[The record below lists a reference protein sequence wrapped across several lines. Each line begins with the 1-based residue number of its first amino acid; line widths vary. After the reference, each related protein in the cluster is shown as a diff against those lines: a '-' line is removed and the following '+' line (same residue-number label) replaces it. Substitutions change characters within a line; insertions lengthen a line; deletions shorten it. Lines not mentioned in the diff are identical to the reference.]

1 VRLRALPLNRYGGRT
16 MTDDRNAQPDPARLR
31 EALDALARA
40 RDDLIEAD
48 REAHAAITAARDA
61 GMTWRQIAEATG
73 WYAETLRAMVAREP
87 GAIPRAPAGGTPAA
101 PAPGDGVTVRQ
112 VAEVEGVSQ
121 QAIRAR
127 IAAGRYGEEGDQQT
141 GYTRSAGGRVTIHH
155 PETVEMVRAAL
166 TK

>member
-1 VRLRALPLNRYGGRT
+1 MRVLPLNRYGGRT

-61 GMTWRQIAEATG
+61 GMTWRQIAEITG
-73 WYAETLRAMVAREP
+73 WYQETLRAMVAREP
-87 GAIPRAPAGGTPAA
+87 GAIPRAPAGGTPAV
-101 PAPGDGVTVRQ
+101 PSPGEGVTVRQ

-127 IAAGRYGEEGDQQT
+127 IAAGRYGKEGDQQA

-155 PETVEMVRAAL
+155 PETVAMVRKAL
-166 TK
+166 TR